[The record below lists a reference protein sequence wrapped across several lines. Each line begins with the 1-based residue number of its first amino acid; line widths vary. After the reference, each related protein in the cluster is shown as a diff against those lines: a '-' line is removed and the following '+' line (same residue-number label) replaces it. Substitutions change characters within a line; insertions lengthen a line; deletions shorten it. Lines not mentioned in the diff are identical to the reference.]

1 LDCLKT
7 ENFTFTNQRDM
18 NAAKNSILLPMQFS
32 FPATKA
38 SHLIGIGDYSS
49 PWPREVRM
57 SKAEGV
63 ESVVLFALDQFCL
76 IGYAAPL
83 PRSRRRSR
91 FMGQ

>member
-18 NAAKNSILLPMQFS
+18 NAAKNSILLPMQLT
-32 FPATKA
+32 FPAAKA

-83 PRSRRRSR
+83 RRSQR
-91 FMGQ
+91 RSHFMGQ